1 VIAVTALFGAGVGIG
16 LRIVVRAIVPKPA
29 PLAAVFASLERTSE
43 PGSVSV
49 DASSMSGIERRTG
62 RLALRIVEGLGSD
75 LEARAVELR
84 LTDRTA
90 ARHALDKL
98 VGAVG
103 GAAVP
108 LLIGAG
114 TSTLGIM
121 LPVAGV
127 LGLSGATLVAGW
139 LLPDMV
145 LRDDAAKRRK
155 AFRHALSSYL
165 DLVNVIIA
173 GGGGIQTALYTAAEA
188 GDGWAFASIRRAL
201 DRARLTNRSPWATF
215 AELAGEL
222 DVPELAELAASVALA
237 GSQGAR
243 IRASLAAKADTLR
256 GHQIAETEAAAES
269 ATERMTIPVA
279 VLLFGFL
286 LFVAYPAVQQIT
298 TVSGPAGP

>member
-1 VIAVTALFGAGVGIG
+1 MIAVTALLGAGVGVG
-16 LRIVVRAIVPKPA
+16 LWMVVRALAPRPV
-29 PLAAVFASLERTSE
+29 PLAAVFAALDRTTEPRSADPADVSGLELRV
-43 PGSVSV
+43 GHV
-49 DASSMSGIERRTG
+49 
-62 RLALRIVEGLGSD
+62 ALRVVEALGGNLD
-75 LEARAVELR
+75 ARAVDLR
-84 LTDRTA
+84 LTDRII

-108 LLIGAG
+108 LLIGVG
-114 TSTLGIM
+114 TSAVGIL

-127 LGLSGATLVAGW
+127 VGLAAATAVAGW
-139 LLPDMV
+139 LLPDMI
-145 LRDDAAKRRK
+145 LRDEAAKRRK

-188 GDGWAFASIRRAL
+188 GDGWAFASIRRSL
-201 DRARLTNRSPWATF
+201 DRARLTNRSPWSTF
-215 AELAGEL
+215 AELAADL

-286 LFVAYPAVQQIT
+286 VFVAYPAIQQIT

>member
-1 VIAVTALFGAGVGIG
+1 MILITAGLGAGVGLG
-16 LRIVVRAIVPKPA
+16 VWLVLRSLRPRPLPLGAA
-29 PLAAVFASLERTSE
+29 LAALDRTGPTGADVLLDGREFLERR
-43 PGSVSV
+43 
-49 DASSMSGIERRTG
+49 AG
-62 RLALRIVEGLGSD
+62 RAALRLVAAMGGDLG
-75 LEARAVELR
+75 RHQVELR
-84 LTDRTA
+84 LAGSTP

-103 GAAVP
+103 GLGAP
-108 LLIGAG
+108 LLVGLG
-114 TSTLGIM
+114 LGSLGIL
-121 LPVAGV
+121 LPPLA
-127 LGLSGATLVAGW
+127 LIGLSAGACVGGW
-139 LLPDMV
+139 LLPDFV
-145 LRDDAAKRRK
+145 LRDDAARRRK

-188 GDGWAFASIRRAL
+188 GDGWAFAAIRRAL
-201 DRARLTNRSPWATF
+201 DRARFTNRSPWETF
-215 AELAGEL
+215 NELAAEL

-256 GHQIAETEAAAES
+256 GHQVAETEAAAES

>member
-1 VIAVTALFGAGVGIG
+1 MIAVTALLGAGVGIG
-16 LRIVVRAIVPKPA
+16 LWIAGRALAPRPV
-29 PLAAVFASLERTSE
+29 PLAAVFAALDRTGGTRSADVPPASGLERR
-43 PGSVSV
+43 
-49 DASSMSGIERRTG
+49 AG
-62 RLALRIVEGLGSD
+62 RAALRLVAALGGNLD
-75 LEARAVELR
+75 ARAVELH

-98 VGAVG
+98 VGAAG
-103 GAAVP
+103 GAAAP
-108 LLIGAG
+108 LLVG
-114 TSTLGIM
+114 TGLSATGIM
-121 LPVAGV
+121 LPVAGL
-127 LGLSGATLVAGW
+127 LGLSVATAVAGW

-145 LRDDAAKRRK
+145 LRDEAAKRRK

-215 AELAGEL
+215 AELASDL
-222 DVPELAELAASVALA
+222 DVPELAELAASVSLA

-256 GHQIAETEAAAES
+256 GHQVAETEAAAES

-286 LFVAYPAVQQIT
+286 VFVAYPAVQQIT

>member
-1 VIAVTALFGAGVGIG
+1 MILGLAALGACAGIG
-16 LRIVVRAIVPKPA
+16 LFIAIRAVFPRPA
-29 PLAAVFASLERTSE
+29 PLATVLASLERPSPVSPTLSGSAIETSL
-43 PGSVSV
+43 
-49 DASSMSGIERRTG
+49 G
-62 RLALRIVEGLGSD
+62 RLALRVTDAFGVDAG
-75 LEARAVELR
+75 ARTVELQ
-84 LTDRTA
+84 LADRTP

-98 VGAVG
+98 VGTIG
-103 GAAVP
+103 GAGVP
-108 LLIGAG
+108 LLVGLALSSIG
-114 TSTLGIM
+114 LL
-121 LPVAGV
+121 LPVAGI
-127 LGLSGATLVAGW
+127 LGFAIAGAVAGW
-139 LLPDMV
+139 ILPDAA
-145 LRDDAAKRRK
+145 LREDAAKRRK

-188 GDGWAFASIRRAL
+188 GDGWAFAAIRRAL

-215 AELAGEL
+215 AELADEL

-256 GHQIAETEAAAES
+256 GHQVAETEAAAES

-286 LFVAYPAVQQIT
+286 VFVSYPAVQQIT
-298 TVSGPAGP
+298 TVSTPAP

>member
-1 VIAVTALFGAGVGIG
+1 MIAGLAALGAGVGIG
-16 LRIVVRAIVPKPA
+16 VRMVARALFPKPA
-29 PLAAVFASLERTSE
+29 PLATVLASLDRPSPSRSLADEGLDT
-43 PGSVSV
+43 
-49 DASSMSGIERRTG
+49 TLG
-62 RLALRIVEGLGSD
+62 RLALRITRALGAD
-75 LEARAVELR
+75 LDRRSVELR
-84 LTDRTA
+84 LADRTP

-98 VGAVG
+98 VGTIG
-103 GAAVP
+103 GAGVP
-108 LLIGAG
+108 LLVGMALLSIGLA
-114 TSTLGIM
+114 

-127 LGLSGATLVAGW
+127 LGFAIAGAVAGW
-139 LLPDMV
+139 LLPDFT
-145 LRDDAAKRRK
+145 LQEDAAKRKK

-188 GDGWAFASIRRAL
+188 GDGWAFAAIRRAL

-215 AELAGEL
+215 AELADEL

-256 GHQIAETEAAAES
+256 GHQVAETEAAAES

-286 LFVAYPAVQQIT
+286 VFVAYPAVQQIT
-298 TVSGPAGP
+298 TVSTPAP

>member
-1 VIAVTALFGAGVGIG
+1 MILGLAALGACAGIG
-16 LRIVVRAIVPKPA
+16 LFIAIRAVFPRPA
-29 PLAAVFASLERTSE
+29 PLATVLASLERPSPVSPTLSGSAIETSL
-43 PGSVSV
+43 
-49 DASSMSGIERRTG
+49 G
-62 RLALRIVEGLGSD
+62 RLALRVTDAFGVDAG
-75 LEARAVELR
+75 ARTVELQ
-84 LTDRTA
+84 LADRTP

-98 VGAVG
+98 VGTIGGVG
-103 GAAVP
+103 VP
-108 LLIGAG
+108 LLVGLALSSIG
-114 TSTLGIM
+114 LL
-121 LPVAGV
+121 LPVAGI
-127 LGLSGATLVAGW
+127 LGFAIAGAVAGW
-139 LLPDMV
+139 ILPDAA
-145 LRDDAAKRRK
+145 LREDAAKRRK

-188 GDGWAFASIRRAL
+188 GDGWAFAAIRRAL

-215 AELAGEL
+215 AELADEL

-256 GHQIAETEAAAES
+256 GHQVAETEAAAES

-286 LFVAYPAVQQIT
+286 VFVSYPAVQQIT
-298 TVSGPAGP
+298 TVSTPAP